1 MAVYT
6 YRCATDG
13 PVDVRLPI
21 GTAPGAID
29 CPECA
34 TPAGRVFTAPM
45 LGLAD
50 HRRMA
55 VLDHA
60 ETSRSAPPVV
70 TSLPTTGTGRRTA
83 ARPLDPRTSR
93 LPRP

>member
-1 MAVYT
+1 MATYT
-6 YRCATDG
+6 YRCAADG
-13 PVDVRLPI
+13 PVEIRLPI
-21 GTAPGAID
+21 GTAPAAID
-29 CPECA
+29 CPDCA

-50 HRRMA
+50 RRRTA
-55 VLDHA
+55 LLDHT

-70 TSLPTTGTGRRTA
+70 STLPTAPGRRA
-83 ARPLDPRTSR
+83 PSPDPRTTR